1 MLTHDGIEQSDLP
14 YLREC
19 IERGELINKVFA
31 LDLLTTLQD
40 TFDELDR
47 VRRVAI
53 AGLEAA
59 RITGHHEAC
68 SRGTARFG
76 WPCLCGASLHNE
88 AIDAVIAEIKA
99 GGDD

>member
-1 MLTHDGIEQSDLP
+1 MSDYSAKMREE
-14 YLREC
+14 YLAERDLSLFQAE
-19 IERGELINKVFA
+19 IWSLRGELA
-31 LDLLTTLQD
+31 
-40 TFDELDR
+40 R

-88 AIDAVIAEIKA
+88 AIDAVLAEVMA
-99 GGDD
+99 GSDG